1 MKGSH
6 FLCCTFLS
14 KISFLYIKVW
24 RFGQSTGPYLFM
36 SSPNTGSHFTCRTFL
51 SNFHLVNFK
60 NCNDWKG
67 SHFLCRTFLSKI
79 TTYIYI
85 ELWRFGQPTR
95 PYLSVFPKTR
105 GHTLR
110 VALFWSKFVLIYSC
124 EGLVIQLDHTC
135 LCLPHAKFC

>member
-1 MKGSH
+1 MGHTYS
-6 FLCCTFLS
+6 
-14 KISFLYIKVW
+14 
-24 RFGQSTGPYLFM
+24 
-36 SSPNTGSHFTCRTFL
+36 
-51 SNFHLVNFK
+51 
-60 NCNDWKG
+60 
-67 SHFLCRTFLSKI
+67 CRTFLSKI
-79 TTYIYI
+79 SVNVMAVQVFNLHNKWVTLIHVTLFWAKVLLILWLSNLHERGHIFYVAHFWAKLLLIYI